1 MDRHFKALSLFS
13 GGGGM
18 DIGVKQ
24 AGFQILASIE
34 KDTHCCATLR
44 AAVEREDSDTQ
55 VIESDIRDIDPNDLM
70 HDLDLIPG
78 ELDLLFGGPPCQ
90 PFSQIGKQK
99 GLEDER
105 GLLLFQISRFAS
117 VLKPKA
123 ILIEQVKGL
132 LSAKDT
138 EGNKGGVFE
147 LLLSDLEKLDYV
159 PKWKIINSADY
170 GVAQLRKRVFIV
182 ATKKPNGYR
191 FPEPTHSPEGERNL
205 LFTLK
210 PYISAGDVI
219 ADLDAPSPKGTD
231 REDSHVDVT
240 PDGDRFRING
250 VPAGAYLAGQTHLP
264 KEQIKGLT
272 KKDTT
277 KFLRVSHID
286 PSKTLRCGEVFF
298 HPTENRYLTPRE
310 YMRIHGYPDDYIL
323 KGPIRGR
330 SGRVRNLDQYRQI
343 ANSVPPPIAKLLAE
357 QIVKVL
363 TCQKSSSYL
372 DTQ

>member
-1 MDRHFKALSLFS
+1 
-13 GGGGM
+13 M
-18 DIGVKQ
+18 DIGVRQ
-24 AGFQILASIE
+24 AGFQILASI
-34 KDTHCCATLR
+34 DNDPHCCATLR
-44 AAVEREDSDTQ
+44 AAVAREESDTR
-55 VIESDIRDIDPNDLM
+55 VIQADIRDIDPDNLM
-70 HDLDLIPG
+70 HDLGLIPG

-105 GLLLFQISRFAS
+105 GLLLFQVSRFAS
-117 VLKPKA
+117 VLKPRA

-132 LSAKDT
+132 LSAKDSD
-138 EGNKGGVFE
+138 GNKGGVFE
-147 LLLSDLEKLDYV
+147 LLLNDLENLGYV

-170 GVAQLRKRVFIV
+170 GVAQLRKRVFII
-182 ATKKPNGYR
+182 AARKPNGYQ
-191 FPEPTHSPEGERNL
+191 FPEPTHSPDGERSL

-210 PYISAGDVI
+210 PYVSAGDVI
-219 ADLDAPSPKGTD
+219 ADLGPPSPKGTD
-231 REDSHVDVT
+231 REDGHVDVT
-240 PDGDRFRING
+240 PDGDKFRING
-250 VPAGAYLAGQTHLP
+250 VPSGSYLAAQSHLP
-264 KEQIKGLT
+264 KEQVKGLT
-272 KKDTT
+272 SKDTT
-277 KFLRVSHID
+277 KFLRVSQGD

-343 ANSVPPPIAKLLAE
+343 ANSVPPPIARLLAE

-363 TCQKSSSYL
+363 RCQKSLNYS
-372 DTQ
+372 DTP